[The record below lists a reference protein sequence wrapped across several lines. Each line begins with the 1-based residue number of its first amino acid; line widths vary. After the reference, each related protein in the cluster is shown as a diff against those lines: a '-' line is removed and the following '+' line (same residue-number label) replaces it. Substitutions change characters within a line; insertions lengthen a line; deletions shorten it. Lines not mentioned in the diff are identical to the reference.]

1 MKRSTLRSARRPVA
15 RIARRSA
22 VAAALAVALAAVAA
36 GPAVPPARAARLAGR
51 TAAHTAAIQGAG
63 ATGIQVQN
71 LDFTNVATAKIQF
84 YGRTG
89 APIEITRIIQPG
101 TAANVYLPL
110 VPGLANGAYAM
121 IVSADRPIAA
131 LARTDWETTRAA
143 GIYSSVVPGK
153 TVVLP
158 LVVADYYGQTS
169 LVSIQNTDTGAEHS
183 VHVEVRGMG
192 GIAASATADLHIA
205 PGAAV
210 TIDFERDADFRVLAD
225 ASPNG
230 FLGWMRITSAADVAV
245 QSFID
250 VASSEKAVYAFEG
263 IPDTLLA
270 TELIAPLVRKRQ
282 ATTVGLYDTGI
293 AVVNPGAAATT
304 VRVHYDG
311 STGACAGQ
319 SFDEAPVAVA
329 AGSGATIYQGTSA
342 VLPSDCVASARIS
355 ADAPIAAVVLD
366 AKDLTVQGAA
376 YSAVPN
382 REAAR
387 RVVLPLVRRGHT
399 AMRLTTGIQVTNVSD
414 EAARVDLAFAS
425 DAGVALTSCG
435 APCSVT
441 IPSRASR
448 TFYPSAAF
456 NAMPVGT
463 FGSAVVTSDRPV
475 VVLVND
481 ISENNTSDAATYIG
495 LAAGDP
501 AAAVVD
507 DDGASRWTAL
517 AALGFGRA
525 CAGCGVGAEAQMS
538 YRAFLT
544 VGR

>member
-1 MKRSTLRSARRPVA
+1 MRRPATNAARRAIA
-15 RIARRSA
+15 RIAPLN
-22 VAAALAVALAAVAA
+22 AAALAAAIAIAAALAA
-36 GPAVPPARAARLAGR
+36 GPAAPPAH
-51 TAAHTAAIQGAG
+51 AAHTAAIQGAG

-71 LDFTNVATAKIQF
+71 LDFANPATAVIQF

-89 APIEITRIIQPG
+89 APIQITRIIPPG

-121 IVSADRPIAA
+121 VVSADRQIAA

-153 TVVLP
+153 SVVLP

-169 LVSIQNTDTGAEHS
+169 LVSIQNTDTAAES
-183 VHVEVRGMG
+183 TIHVDVMAYGRTTPAVSKDVRV
-192 GIAASATADLHIA
+192 A
-205 PGAAV
+205 PGAAI
-210 TIDFERDADFRVLAD
+210 TLDFERDADLA
-225 ASPNG
+225 ALRGTGGANG
-230 FLGWMRITSAADVAV
+230 FLGWMRVTGMADVAV

-250 VASSEKAVYAFEG
+250 VAASQKAVYAFEG
-263 IPDTLLA
+263 IPDHLLA

-293 AVVNPGAAATT
+293 AVVNPGAAAAT

-319 SFDEAPVAVA
+319 SFDEAPVTVA
-329 AGSGATIYQGTSA
+329 AGSGATIYQGASG
-342 VLPSDCVASARIS
+342 VLPSDCVASARIT

-376 YSAVPN
+376 YSAVPTSQ
-382 REAAR
+382 AAR
-387 RVVLPLVRRGHT
+387 RVVLPLVRRRHT
-399 AMRLTTGIQVTNVSD
+399 AMELTTGIQVTNASD
-414 EAARVDLAFAS
+414 AAAHVDLAFAS
-425 DAGVALTSCG
+425 DAGVAQTSCG
-435 APCSVT
+435 TPCSVT
-441 IPSRASR
+441 IPARASR
-448 TFYPSAAF
+448 TFYPSAAL

-463 FGSAVVTSDRPV
+463 FGSAVVTSDRAV

-501 AAAVVD
+501 APAAAD
-507 DDGASRWTAL
+507 DDGAAKRTAL
-517 AALGFGRA
+517 AALGLGRA
-525 CAGCGVGAEAQMS
+525 CAGCGAEAAMAF
-538 YRAFLT
+538 RAFLT